1 MKEYIMFG
9 AGRNAEQIIDGSI
22 GIFTYKYI
30 VDNDEQ
36 KQGKTIRGIKIVSPD
51 YLISSDY
58 NGENIL
64 ISVTRDDV
72 HCAIVEQL
80 QGMGFK
86 YNENFFRR

>member
-36 KQGKTIRGIKIVSPD
+36 NREKR
-51 YLISSDY
+51 
-58 NGENIL
+58 
-64 ISVTRDDV
+64 
-72 HCAIVEQL
+72 
-80 QGMGFK
+80 
-86 YNENFFRR
+86 